1 MLFAGSLFL
10 SSFYFSLLAVDLM
23 LLKAAEMLPAQIGS
37 FHAFAHDQ
45 WKSKHF
51 PCHFAKAPSASAGKE
66 NSVFFFFL
74 QLWLSGQALTSISL
88 PSSPLPV
95 PGQVTRRILGFPVPG
110 SMLSSFF
117 PALPREQAGVFKG
130 FLA

>member
-1 MLFAGSLFL
+1 MRLHTISG
-10 SSFYFSLLAVDLM
+10 
-23 LLKAAEMLPAQIGS
+23 KASISPATLQ
-37 FHAFAHDQ
+37 
-45 WKSKHF
+45 KHLQ
-51 PCHFAKAPSASAGKE
+51 PQQGKKIL
-66 NSVFFFFL
+66 FFFFL

-110 SMLSSFF
+110 SMLSAFF

>member
-66 NSVFFFFL
+66 NSVFFFFPPAL
-74 QLWLSGQALTSISL
+74 ALRPGTDKYFLAFITAPCAGAGYSSYPRVSSAWLNALFFL
-88 PSSPLPV
+88 PSIATGASRGL
-95 PGQVTRRILGFPVPG
+95 
-110 SMLSSFF
+110 
-117 PALPREQAGVFKG
+117 
-130 FLA
+130 